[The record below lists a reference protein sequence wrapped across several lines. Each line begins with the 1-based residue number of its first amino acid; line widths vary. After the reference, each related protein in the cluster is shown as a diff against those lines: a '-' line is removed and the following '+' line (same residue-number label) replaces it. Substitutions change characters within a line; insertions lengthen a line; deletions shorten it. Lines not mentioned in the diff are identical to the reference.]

1 MAGKTYRRVPQSQ
14 IARQSEAGNILLALV
29 VLPILLI
36 GIGALVLVFT
46 RNAPVALNSG
56 ATTGEESSTE
66 LPLSE
71 DLPSPSEREFSSQIS
86 LNAEQARTIVEE
98 WLAVKKLIFAPP
110 FDQSVADRVVA
121 SGPLWTDLTKT
132 NGSIEWLKKNNSYY
146 SYSKITV
153 DQVLSFT
160 PSSDMPIITVQV
172 TEDSTLHSPKGN
184 DRSTATKNWVYTLK
198 KESGRWKVWDYNK
211 QP

>member
-1 MAGKTYRRVPQSQ
+1 MAGKTYRRARQSQ

-46 RNAPVALNSG
+46 RNAPVAFNPG
-56 ATTGEESSTE
+56 TTTGEESTTE

-71 DLPSPSEREFSSQIS
+71 GLPSPSERESSSQIS
-86 LNAEQARTIVEE
+86 LNAEQARAIVEE

-146 SYSKITV
+146 SYSKISV
-153 DQVLSFT
+153 DQVISFT
-160 PSSDMPIITVQV
+160 PSSDMPVITVQV

-184 DRSTATKNWVYTLK
+184 DRSTATRKWVYTLK
-198 KESGRWKVWDYNK
+198 KESGRWKVWDYSK
-211 QP
+211 QS